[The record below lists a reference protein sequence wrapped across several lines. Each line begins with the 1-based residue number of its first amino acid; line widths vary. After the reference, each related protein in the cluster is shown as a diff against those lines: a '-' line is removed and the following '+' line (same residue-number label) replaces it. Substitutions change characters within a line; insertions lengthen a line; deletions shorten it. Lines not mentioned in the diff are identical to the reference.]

1 MIRLRILWNE
11 TFKPNNRHP
20 AGLSLFGFGDQ
31 NRHKMIGKD
40 ISRSIRPYN
49 KEEWQKIAWGFLADK
64 KAPSS
69 ALDASYIALRC
80 DDPALAEKC
89 HEEALRRRKSIKILE

>member
-1 MIRLRILWNE
+1 M
-11 TFKPNNRHP
+11 
-20 AGLSLFGFGDQ
+20 S
-31 NRHKMIGKD
+31 GKD
-40 ISRSIRPYN
+40 NSRSIRPYN

-69 ALDASYIALRC
+69 ALDASYIALRR

-89 HEEALRRRKSIKILE
+89 REEAVRRRKSIVLSW